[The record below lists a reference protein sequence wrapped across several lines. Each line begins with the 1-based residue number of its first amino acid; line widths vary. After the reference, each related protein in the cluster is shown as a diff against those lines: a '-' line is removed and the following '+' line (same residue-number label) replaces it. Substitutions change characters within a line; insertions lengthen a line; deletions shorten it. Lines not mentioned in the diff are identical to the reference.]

1 VKIVFKNFKG
11 RWAML
16 KYSDLTRKQDSAI
29 DHIFSNNAS
38 ILVAPTGEGKTII
51 CLTAVAELIKA
62 GVIKRAIVAC
72 PAKVVSVWAREAAK
86 WAHTKHL
93 KVVALTGDPDERVNL
108 MDGADIYVVSLNNL
122 DWLLARNHGA
132 DGIIVD
138 ELSKAAGKQSKAL
151 KTKSKGDC
159 FTWRV
164 GMTATP
170 VAQDFEKL
178 YGMCRIID
186 KGAALG
192 TNKEK
197 YLQNYFNVDYSGY
210 NYELRFD
217 AGAAILRRIEHLV
230 HLVADTKIDTLP
242 PIRHIEQRFDMPKDT
257 RDVYEVMKKEMV
269 VKGIPAVNE
278 AVKSGKLRQ
287 IASGFIYHERGAIDG
302 SEVTETL
309 DGDRVHQAQLWV
321 DNLLGARGVIFYEF
335 VAHLEVLK
343 YTMSPMIFTTDIEEF
358 KAGGKQILLAQI
370 NSVSHGVDG
379 LQDVAHNA
387 LYYHP
392 VWSRDAWE
400 QAYGRLWRTGQKFPV
415 DITTL
420 ICNDT
425 LDDIVVSRV
434 EDRGDYMKLFAAHF
448 KK

>member
-1 VKIVFKNFKG
+1 
-11 RWAML
+11 ML

-38 ILVAPTGEGKTII
+38 ILVAPTGAGKTVI

-72 PAKVVSVWAREAAK
+72 PAKVVSVWAKEAAK
-86 WAHTKHL
+86 WQHTKHL
-93 KVVALTGDPDERVNL
+93 NVVALTGDPVQRVATAKG
-108 MDGADIYVVSLNNL
+108 GADIFVVSLNNL
-122 DWLLARNHGA
+122 DSLLSVNHGA

-138 ELSKAAGKQSKAL
+138 ELSKAAGKQTKGL
-151 KTKSKGDC
+151 KTKSKGGC
-159 FTWRV
+159 FVWRV

-170 VAQDFEKL
+170 VAQNFEKL
-178 YGMCRIID
+178 YGMCRILD
-186 KGAALG
+186 GGVALG
-192 TNKEK
+192 TNKDK
-197 YLQNYFNVDYSGY
+197 YLQQYFNVDYSGY
-210 NYELRFD
+210 NYTLRHN
-217 AGAAILRRIEHLV
+217 AGQAILNKIDHLV
-230 HLVADTKIDTLP
+230 HMVEDTKEQDLP
-242 PIRHIEQRFDMPKDT
+242 PIRHIEQRFDMPDDS
-257 RDVYEVMKKEMV
+257 RDIYETMKKEMV

-287 IASGFIYHERGAIDG
+287 IASGFIYHERGGMTGAD
-302 SEVTETL
+302 VTETL
-309 DGDRVHQAQLWV
+309 DGDRVRHAQIWV

-335 VAHLEVLK
+335 VAHLDVLK

-379 LQDVAHNA
+379 LQDVAHKA
-387 LYYHP
+387 LFYHP